1 MLLASVL
8 AEGVSTLK
16 NCAMEPE
23 IVALADYLNSQGAKI
38 KGAGSP
44 TIIIKGVKELNAE
57 VKELKEK
64 IIDSIS
70 KVPGLISLSNFD
82 ITKKGKKLK
91 EEKSLDGISCIET
104 STGVIVKVFVI
115 VSINARVKTVSSE
128 ISNAI
133 EAIFKKEKTKISQI
147 LIYVRGVE

>member
-1 MLLASVL
+1 ML
-8 AEGVSTLK
+8 T
-16 NCAMEPE
+16 
-23 IVALADYLNSQGAKI
+23 D
-38 KGAGSP
+38 
-44 TIIIKGVKELNAE
+44 
-57 VKELKEK
+57 LKEK